1 MPLIVAY
8 RGPGA
13 PPVLQSVLLLL
24 LAAALAPRAAR
35 ADPLA
40 CQPNEAQPMLPIFHI
55 IGNVSALE
63 GGNLSVEA
71 INDASGV
78 TYSNGIYHLWHQCCQ
93 NHWDH
98 VISRDLAH
106 WQRLP
111 PPIQPVTLRTFDGS
125 ISMVDAAFGGPVI
138 LYDAPDGKDG
148 GGPLRD
154 AAILGVARLVDP
166 ANDKYLQLWVR
177 SENNPVNFSGAP
189 IAFPGQVWRNGD
201 HFNFVGQGSRFQTSD
216 PTFHSWTNMGA
227 FTGVGEHSGDWTV
240 PVPNQVGGAPPPPG
254 SPNLAVNVFGG
265 ADYLLGTYDPAAE
278 TFAPWRPANE
288 TPGRVVRLEGGRADW
303 FGGGGG
309 TDNNGRMMIVGW
321 ALPDFKGP
329 AGPGVD
335 DVTRLTLVREVN
347 YDAALGLLVANP
359 LPEIS
364 LLRAESLASER
375 GVALGNAA
383 APHLVP
389 GTAGGAAA
397 SADLIANFSGFAQ
410 GAVLGLC
417 VLVNGSLGGGLGVA
431 ITISAGESRAWLPNT
446 NLPGCE
452 YENTKLNSSDA
463 HLCQALCAAEGDRCV
478 AWTSAPQKHNT
489 SACSLKSC
497 VPTPPQSNAK
507 DISGIK
513 ANAPPGS
520 VLVRVGSCAD
530 VMQGGGNAAAPALA
544 PFRMLAEDNSTLTLR
559 VFSDRSVADIFLQA
573 GRWAGTISW
582 LDAEPR
588 AADASTVAL
597 WSSQPG
603 VTADIDVWR
612 MGCGWVDPSWTDAPS
627 L

>member
-1 MPLIVAY
+1 MPPPSSRLAIVA
-8 RGPGA
+8 
-13 PPVLQSVLLLL
+13 LLL
-24 LAAALAPRAAR
+24 LALGAS

-40 CQPNEAQPMLPIFHI
+40 CQPNSVQPMLPIFHI
-55 IGNVSALE
+55 IGNVTQHDD
-63 GGNLSVEA
+63 GTLSVEP
-71 INDASGV
+71 INDASGI
-78 TYSNGIYHLWHQCCQ
+78 TYYGGLYHLWHQCCQ

-98 VISRDLAH
+98 VISADLIH

-111 PPIQPVTLRTFDGS
+111 PPIQPVTLRTWDGS

-138 LYDAPDGKDG
+138 LYDAQDGKM
-148 GGPLRD
+148 PLPAD
-154 AAILGVARLVDP
+154 SAILGVARLANLSDP
-166 ANDKYLQLWVR
+166 YLMTWAR
-177 SENNPVNFSGAP
+177 AENNPVNFTGAP
-189 IAFPGQVWRNGD
+189 IAFPGQVWRNGG
-201 HFNFVGQGSRFQTSD
+201 HFNFVGQGSRFTTTD
-216 PTFHSWTNMGA
+216 PTFHLWTNMGA
-227 FTGVGEHSGDWTV
+227 FTGVGEHSGDWTA
-240 PVPNQVGGAPPPPG
+240 PVPNQVGGAPPPLG
-254 SPNLAVNVFGG
+254 APNLAVNVFGG

-303 FGGGGG
+303 FGEGGGA
-309 TDNNGRMMIVGW
+309 DNNGRMMVVGW
-321 ALPDFKGP
+321 ALPDYKGP

-335 DVTRLTLVREVN
+335 AVTRLTLVREVN
-347 YDAALGLLVANP
+347 WDAALGSLVANP
-359 LPEIS
+359 LPEIA
-364 LLRAESLASER
+364 LLRAEILASER

-383 APHLVP
+383 APHLVQ

-397 SADLIANFSGFAQ
+397 SADVNANFSGFVQ
-410 GAVLGLC
+410 GAVFGLC

-431 ITISAGESRAWLPNT
+431 ITISSGESQAWLPNT

-463 HLCQALCAAEGDRCV
+463 HECQALCAAEGNRCA
-478 AWTSAPQKHNT
+478 AWTSAPERKNT

-497 VPTPPQSNAK
+497 VPTPPQGNAK
-507 DISGIK
+507 DTSGIK
-513 ANAPPGS
+513 AIAPPGS
-520 VLVRVGSCAD
+520 VLVRVGACSD
-530 VMQGGGNAAAPALA
+530 VMQGGGDAAAPALA
-544 PFRMLAEDNSTLTLR
+544 PFRMLADDSTLSLR
-559 VFSDRSVADIFLQA
+559 VFPDRSVADIFVQA

-603 VTADIDVWR
+603 VKADIDVWR
-612 MGCGWVDPSWTDAPS
+612 MGCGWVDPSWTDKPS